1 MTGKQAYAALDQP
14 FVTQFLFHPR
24 REGAY
29 RIPDGAR
36 SDLLIPVGTDV
47 SVGASLHLSDTSAP
61 VILFFHGNGEIVSDY
76 DDLGK
81 MFTDLGL
88 NFFVADY
95 RGYGSSTGSPTVSAM
110 MADCHVIQR
119 FLDAHMAENGMAGP
133 VFIMGRSLGSASA
146 LELAANSSL
155 GCAGLIIESGFA
167 YAAPL
172 LRVLGLD
179 PAAIGFR
186 EENGFENI
194 DKMGRISAPCLVIHA
209 EYDHIIP
216 FSDGRALYDACP
228 SENKELLEIKGANH
242 NDIFLRGAAPYL
254 AAMKKICGI

>member
-1 MTGKQAYAALDQP
+1 MTGKQMYAALDQP

-24 REGAY
+24 KEGDS
-29 RIPDGAR
+29 RIPDAAR
-36 SDLLIPVGTDV
+36 SDMLIPVGPDT
-47 SVGASLHLSDTSAP
+47 SVGASMHYSRPSAP

-81 MFTDLGL
+81 LFTDQGL

-110 MADCHVIQR
+110 MADCHVIRR
-119 FLDAHMAENGMAGP
+119 FLDAHMAENGYTGP
-133 VFIMGRSLGSASA
+133 VFLMGRSLGSASA

-155 GCAGLIIESGFA
+155 ASAGLIIESGFA

-172 LRVLGLD
+172 LRVLGMD
-179 PAAIGFR
+179 PDAIGFK

-194 DKMGRISAPCLVIHA
+194 DKIRRISMPCLVIHA

-216 FSDGRALYDACP
+216 FSDGQALHDACL
-228 SENKELLEIKGANH
+228 SKDKALLEIKGANH
-242 NDIFLRGAAPYL
+242 NDIFLRGMAPYL
-254 AAMKKICGI
+254 AAIKKICGV